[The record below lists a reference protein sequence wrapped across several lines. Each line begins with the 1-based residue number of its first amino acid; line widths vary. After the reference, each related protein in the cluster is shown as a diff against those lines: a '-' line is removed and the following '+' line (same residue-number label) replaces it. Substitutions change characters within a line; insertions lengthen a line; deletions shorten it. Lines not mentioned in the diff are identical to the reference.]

1 MKVET
6 LTDCRI
12 YVGDVLDSLRA
23 MPADS
28 VHCCVTSP
36 PYWALRDYGVEGQIG
51 LEPTIGEYVAKM
63 VEVFREVRRV
73 LHPSGVCWV
82 NLGDTYA
89 GSGRGGNPIG
99 SPHQKQSTNAGS
111 IIGETARVAANTR
124 HAGQER
130 CGEITAKNLCGIPWR
145 VYLAMQDDG
154 WYWRDSI
161 AWHKPSPMPESVQ
174 DRCTKAWE
182 PIGMF
187 AKSAKYFYDAVA
199 IAEDAKYGDRGSSF
213 TNGKTFEYQGRR
225 SVGRG
230 EFNGKTN
237 ALTGREAFRA
247 ITQTRNRRNVWTI
260 APEPFTFEKTYHRER
275 VEAGAFSDGMTH
287 IASSDCPCHGSLHH
301 RESTLFCDEHAAV
314 LSSRIPRSNDHLG
327 QERSDDSSP
336 TAKILSPLIPPHSSD
351 YSLRPCFASATSH
364 STENHKKV
372 HDLATTSAYTPS
384 SETTF
389 HTERTQ
395 VQREL
400 FGLSPDSDESNTSL
414 VDSAASPS
422 PGTKYGN
429 DDTHIAFGTSIDS
442 LREHG
447 CTCVFYRTI
456 AKESTHFA
464 TFPSELPRLCI
475 MAGSSE
481 HGCCPACLSPYRRVT
496 DKQKRTRQRP
506 NDYTKRTGADGTGN
520 SCANSVAGVA
530 VTTLGWEPACQCN
543 GGEPIPCTVLDPFMG
558 SGTTGAVAF
567 ALHRRFVGC
576 ELNPEYVALAK
587 RRIGGVIER
596 TRLLDP
602 IGA

>member
-124 HAGQER
+124 HAGQNR

-213 TNGKTFEYQGRR
+213 TNGKTFEHQGRR

-260 APEPFTFEKTYHRER
+260 APEPFT
-275 VEAGAFSDGMTH
+275 
-287 IASSDCPCHGSLHH
+287 
-301 RESTLFCDEHAAV
+301 
-314 LSSRIPRSNDHLG
+314 
-327 QERSDDSSP
+327 
-336 TAKILSPLIPPHSSD
+336 
-351 YSLRPCFASATSH
+351 
-364 STENHKKV
+364 
-372 HDLATTSAYTPS
+372 
-384 SETTF
+384 
-389 HTERTQ
+389 
-395 VQREL
+395 
-400 FGLSPDSDESNTSL
+400 
-414 VDSAASPS
+414 
-422 PGTKYGN
+422 
-429 DDTHIAFGTSIDS
+429 
-442 LREHG
+442 
-447 CTCVFYRTI
+447 
-456 AKESTHFA
+456 KESTHFA